1 MSQKNA
7 LRLSMLPTL
16 FFAIWAGLY
25 IIKHATDE
33 TANIPF
39 ICFMV
44 IYAFFISQMV
54 YIKLTFPKIPITEII
69 LVVLF
74 ILAAFL
80 FLHHKAEENPL
91 IFFFVDFIILEVL
104 CAFAGIYWRKKYYPE
119 DINSEESKLLAR
131 IADFILKLFR

>member
-16 FFAIWAGLY
+16 FFVIWAGLY
-25 IIKHATDE
+25 IIKHAPE
-33 TANIPF
+33 NIPF

-54 YIKLTFPKIPITEII
+54 YIKLTFPKIPIAEII
-69 LVVLF
+69 LVVLL

-131 IADFILKLFR
+131 IADFILKFFR